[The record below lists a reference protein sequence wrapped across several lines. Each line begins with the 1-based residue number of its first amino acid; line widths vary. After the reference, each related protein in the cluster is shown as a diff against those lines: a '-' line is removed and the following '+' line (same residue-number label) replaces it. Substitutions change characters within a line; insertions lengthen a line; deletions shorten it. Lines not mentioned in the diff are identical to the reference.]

1 MANWKLHLQTVQDML
16 PYFAAS
22 GHSLYATSAYVYLQ
36 IMLILPET
44 HPDAHRKFM
53 EGYHVVR
60 RSDMFWAGLS
70 TDLII
75 EQVLMRSI
83 KTHGGLTRG
92 KGMTEN
98 QRLVWVLSMPV
109 CASINETM
117 QKFTG
122 VSYETSDQH
131 KDVSAARQA
140 RDVSNTVDLIDYLNE
155 RDPFIQ
161 NDSLFNIA
169 NGMTAQES
177 VNVENAREIGVKIVE
192 SMAGK
197 STDEFTFRKAN
208 QAVTLGSRPTVKIKG
223 EHVNIYPQLLFQRL
237 LTVRECCDDVTSLF
251 QYELCTYP
259 VALFEPSSLPLQPN
273 KAVLA
278 YCIWKSMKV
287 EQRNP
292 SGDVQ
297 YVLDGGALLHRV
309 PWPRG
314 STYESVSHLYIRY
327 VTQKYSA
334 VAIVFYGYDDDT
346 TTKDATHLRRTGDCV
361 GVTVHFASGMMI
373 KSKKDEF
380 LNNKANKQRFIHH
393 LSDNLER
400 AKDDADV
407 LIVLTAV
414 ASARHKETVLIG
426 NDTDL
431 LVLLLHHADM
441 DAHEVFLKSEPKKSA
456 QQNKIWFIRQYKRLL
471 GPDVCHHI
479 LFIHAILGCDVISR
493 LFGLGKGLAVKKIK
507 SDFQFC
513 QQAKMFTQIGQAKE
527 DIIVAEERAL
537 VSLYGGAKE
546 E

>member
-22 GHSLYATSAYVYLQ
+22 SHSLYATSAYAYLQ
-36 IMLILPET
+36 IMLRLPET
-44 HPDAHRKFM
+44 HPDAHRKFT

-75 EQVLMRSI
+75 EQVFMTSI
-83 KTHGGLTRG
+83 TTHDGLTRG

-117 QKFTG
+117 QQFSG
-122 VSYETSDQH
+122 VSYETSGQH

-140 RDVSNTVDLIDYLNE
+140 RDVSDTVDLIDYLNE
-155 RDPFIQ
+155 RDPFVQ

-169 NGMTAQES
+169 NDMTAQES

-192 SMAGK
+192 SMARK

-208 QAVTLGSRPTVKIKG
+208 QAVTLGSRSTVKIKG
-223 EHVNIYPQLLFQRL
+223 EHVNIDPQLLFQRR
-237 LTVRECCDDVTSLF
+237 LTVRERCDDVTSLF

-259 VALFEPSSLPLQPN
+259 AALFEPSSLPLQPN

-278 YCIWKSMKV
+278 YCIWKSMKE

-292 SGDVQ
+292 SVDVQ
-297 YVLDGGALLHRV
+297 YGIDGGALLHRV

-314 STYESVSHLYIRY
+314 YTYESVSHLCVRY
-327 VTQKYSA
+327 VTQKYGA
-334 VAIVFYGYDDDT
+334 VAIVFDGYDDDP
-346 TTKDATHLRRTGDCV
+346 TTKDPTHLRRTGDCV

-380 LNNKANKQRFIHH
+380 LNNKANKQRFVHY

-400 AKDDADV
+400 ELDAV
-407 LIVLTAV
+407 
-414 ASARHKETVLIG
+414 
-426 NDTDL
+426 
-431 LVLLLHHADM
+431 
-441 DAHEVFLKSEPKKSA
+441 
-456 QQNKIWFIRQYKRLL
+456 
-471 GPDVCHHI
+471 
-479 LFIHAILGCDVISR
+479 
-493 LFGLGKGLAVKKIK
+493 
-507 SDFQFC
+507 
-513 QQAKMFTQIGQAKE
+513 
-527 DIIVAEERAL
+527 
-537 VSLYGGAKE
+537 
-546 E
+546 